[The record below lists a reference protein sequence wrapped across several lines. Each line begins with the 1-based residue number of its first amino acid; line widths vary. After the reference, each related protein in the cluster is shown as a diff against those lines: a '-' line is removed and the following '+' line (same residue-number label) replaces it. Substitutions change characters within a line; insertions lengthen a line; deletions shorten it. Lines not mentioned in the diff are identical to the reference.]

1 MNNNKQEIGYTCPA
15 TLLKCD
21 DECCVSP
28 EQCHAKESEK
38 LNPMIDKTQK
48 MIEQIE
54 NLQNENAT
62 YKAGLKDL
70 YNDYAKLLKAFNELL
85 DVHLEMREKFGFGE
99 FVQDY
104 KYDWIDKAGLTD
116 MA

>member
-1 MNNNKQEIGYTCPA
+1 
-15 TLLKCD
+15 
-21 DECCVSP
+21 
-28 EQCHAKESEK
+28 
-38 LNPMIDKTQK
+38 MIENTQK
-48 MIEQIE
+48 MIKEIE
-54 NLQNENAT
+54 ILMNENAT

-70 YNDYAKLLKAFNELL
+70 YNNYVQLLKTFNELL

-116 MA
+116 VL